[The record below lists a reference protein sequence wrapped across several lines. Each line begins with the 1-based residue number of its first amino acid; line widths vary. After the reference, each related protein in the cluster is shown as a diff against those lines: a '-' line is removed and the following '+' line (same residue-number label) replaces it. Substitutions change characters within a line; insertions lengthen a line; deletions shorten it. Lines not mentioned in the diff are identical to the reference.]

1 MSRLEL
7 LGYPLDSDIGD
18 NISYDENGFIILNNN
33 GLYSSLFFEDENQDK
48 ATMFIHLREKTD
60 TYYNYSIQVNE
71 TAGVAYGGVGYG
83 EDVKIYYVNGI
94 ISRITVNGVENGN
107 LHDQYDDCFN
117 IKPDMYMHIINKN
130 YRINLLRAGC

>member
-7 LGYPLDSDIGD
+7 LGYPLIVDDENVIT
-18 NISYDENGFIILNNN
+18 YDENGFIILNNN
-33 GLYSSLFFEDENQDK
+33 GLYSSLFFEDEPGNS
-48 ATMFIHLREKTD
+48 ATLFLHLIEKTD

-71 TAGVAYGGVGYG
+71 TAGVAYGGVGYS

-117 IKPDMYMHIINKN
+117 IKPDMYMHIINKY